1 MVRDIVPMV
10 IDIPLPKSK
19 CFVYLRRSQDREDR
33 QALSLDKQDQ
43 QVKQIISDNK
53 FSPIYLPAE
62 ERSAKYPGRPIFGDM
77 VKGIENGE
85 ARYIAVWHI
94 SRLSRNPIDG
104 GMIIYLLDIGKLL
117 AIYTPTRVYH
127 NTPDDKAFLAIEL
140 AFAKKNNDDLSEQ
153 VKESYIIKRQ
163 RGEYPGP
170 AFLGYINIIVR
181 PGVRNIAP
189 CPEEGPKLYD
199 VFLYAA
205 TGMYTLDEVWK
216 YAQDRGLKSPSNPD
230 NLIAKT
236 TLENALKRRDYTGVF
251 KRGGSE
257 WIQGSYEPLITVELY
272 DKVQM
277 AMGWAKQRKNYST
290 KGAFYAYKGVP
301 RCGTCSMN
309 ITAYTKPKILA
320 TTGELASYTFYTC
333 TKKSKVM
340 KCKEPQLAEHE
351 LTGVIKDEMSNYEI
365 TEADGEVCKLLVHN
379 VYDDYMKGQDR
390 YSDVWKHD
398 LRQAE
403 KALDV
408 LDDKLEH
415 GVITDDRYQLRA
427 AKHQSMVVRTTKLLN
442 GSSQDA
448 ERWLELCNETF
459 SGVTNIG
466 EVFELAND
474 EERRQLM
481 LYLGTNWTLSNKK
494 VALTAREPLNMLH
507 KNTRKSDWRARPD
520 LNRRSPP

>member
-1 MVRDIVPMV
+1 MM
-10 IDIPLPKSK
+10 IDMPIPKSK
-19 CFVYLRRSQDREDR
+19 CFIYLRRSQDREDR
-33 QALSLDKQDQ
+33 QALSIPKQDR
-43 QVKQIISDNK
+43 QVKQIIADNK

-62 ERSAKYPGRPIFGDM
+62 DESAKKPGRTIFNDM
-77 VKGIENGE
+77 VRRIEDGE
-85 ARYIAVWHI
+85 ARYVAVWHI

-104 GMIIYLLDIGKLL
+104 GRVIYLLDTGKLL
-117 AIYTPTRVYH
+117 AICTPTRIYR

-153 VKESYIIKRQ
+153 VKESYVIKRQ

-170 AFLGYINIIVR
+170 AFLGYINVIVR

-189 CPEEGPKLYD
+189 DPVEGPKLYD
-199 VFLYAA
+199 VLVYAS

-216 YAQDRGLKSPSNPD
+216 YAQDRGLKSPRNLD
-230 NLIAKT
+230 KLIAKT
-236 TLENALKRRDYTGVF
+236 TLENALQRRDYTGVF
-251 KRGGSE
+251 KRGGPE
-257 WIQGSYEPLITVELY
+257 WIKGSYKPLISVEQF
-272 DKVQM
+272 DQIQI
-277 AMGWAKQRKNYST
+277 AMGWAKQRRNYST
-290 KGAFYAYKGVP
+290 KGAFYAYKGIP

-320 TTGELASYTFYTC
+320 TTGELASYTFYVC
-333 TKKSKVM
+333 TKKSKTVD
-340 KCKEPQLAEHE
+340 CKEPQLAEHE
-351 LTGVIKDEMSNYEI
+351 LTDVIKTEMSNYEI
-365 TEADGEVCKLLVHN
+365 TEADGETCKLLVQN
-379 VYDDYMKGQDR
+379 VYEDYMKSQDR
-390 YSDVWKHD
+390 YSDVWRHD
-398 LRQAE
+398 QQEAK

-415 GVITDDRYQLRA
+415 GVITDERYQLRA
-427 AKHQSMVVRTTKLLN
+427 AKHQSRVVRTTKLLN

-466 EVFELAND
+466 EVFEVAND

-494 VALTAREPLNMLH
+494 VALTPREPLNVFY
-507 KNTRKSDWRARPD
+507 KNGPKTDWRA
-520 LNRRSPP
+520 